1 MQLTLFEYK
10 FRPQNINVEDFV
22 KHHSLN
28 NTLYLSTL
36 IVENGLFPLLIH
48 TLKQQAEYQMNS
60 NAASFKLA
68 KSLHEK
74 NDSRVNHNNFNV
86 FQNWFNVKKQSYE
99 QTLLKYDA
107 FNPNSFIDF
116 IKTTEYIEND
126 IYEGIDNIGNPFTTL
141 FSIDDEY
148 VIYDFGLNNQFIKF
162 IFESYF
168 GHEIHPDKDYLIPK
182 KDFKTIHDLI
192 YKESDE
198 NINEYHF
205 LLNELNRL
213 KQSNEHDY
221 IVLSCG

>member
-1 MQLTLFEYK
+1 MQLTLYEYK
-10 FRPQNINVEDFV
+10 FRPQNINVEDFIT
-22 KHHSLN
+22 HHSLN

-48 TLKQQAEYQMNS
+48 TLKQQAECKMNS

-68 KSLHEK
+68 KKLYEK
-74 NDSRVNHNNFNV
+74 NDSRVNGMNLNV
-86 FQNWFNVKKQSYE
+86 FQNWFNVKKQNYE

-116 IKTTEYIEND
+116 IKTNEYIEND

-148 VIYDFGLNNQFIKF
+148 VICDFGFNNQFIKS

-168 GHEIHPDKDYLIPK
+168 GHKIYPDKDYLIPK

-213 KQSNEHDY
+213 KQSNDHDY